1 MRSLVLALALAA
13 GLAPAAVTACPF
25 GKSAE
30 TKAPQ
35 TVLDQTG
42 DKTPSAD
49 KKG

>member
-13 GLAPAAVTACPF
+13 GMAPAAVTACPF
-25 GKSAE
+25 GKTAE

-35 TVLDQTG
+35 TVMDEAG
-42 DKTPSAD
+42 DKASATD